1 MFSENDQ
8 RVDVQDHKKSL
19 ILSVFICISVSTCGV
34 SSNNNNNVICRE
46 VYKELRCTFNFS
58 PSKTNK
64 TPAQTGSNTVMN

>member
-19 ILSVFICISVSTCGV
+19 ILSVSTCGV

-46 VYKELRCTFNFS
+46 VYKELRCTFNVS

-64 TPAQTGSNTVMN
+64 TPAQTGNNTVMN